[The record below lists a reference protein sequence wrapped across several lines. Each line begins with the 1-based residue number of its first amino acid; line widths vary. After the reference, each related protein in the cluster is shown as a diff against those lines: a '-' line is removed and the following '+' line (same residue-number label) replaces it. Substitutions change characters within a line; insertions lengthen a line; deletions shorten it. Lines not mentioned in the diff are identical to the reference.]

1 MSAYGG
7 TSKFDGTSLGMR
19 LWTGTTVVRDV
30 KREIDRIVDIK
41 PVAPFTSERKMS
53 QVTLIW
59 TKVQ

>member
-1 MSAYGG
+1 M
-7 TSKFDGTSLGMR
+7 
-19 LWTGTTVVRDV
+19 WTGTTVVRDV

>member
-1 MSAYGG
+1 MGDVQIRWHISWNEV
-7 TSKFDGTSLGMR
+7 
-19 LWTGTTVVRDV
+19 WTGTTVVRDV

-59 TKVQ
+59 TKVL